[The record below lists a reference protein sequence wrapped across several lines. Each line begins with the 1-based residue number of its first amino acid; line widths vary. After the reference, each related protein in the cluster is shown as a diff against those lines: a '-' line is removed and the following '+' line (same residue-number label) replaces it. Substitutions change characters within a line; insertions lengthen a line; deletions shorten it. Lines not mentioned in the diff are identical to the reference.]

1 MTPLRA
7 RLLSKPTRRA
17 VLACLGG
24 GLSGPA
30 WADAGPV
37 LCGQAPWPAYPGPD
51 QPPAVQTW
59 LGGAAP
65 LGTGPDCSG
74 LGLSQPELLVRLTG
88 SCHRHVDLAEE
99 LRRFGRVSRLE
110 GLAYWSFTDRKRE
123 VLIPHAHA
131 VTDAA
136 ASQARAEFSLDEL
149 RSGQPLYFVHDDNR
163 SHKQVIYSMR
173 LQQSMDDRFSLHFE
187 NTSAMSMMGL
197 TLLAPHELQ
206 WLVSVQRLG
215 AGLWGYRS
223 LLGLRR
229 LRMGRAG
236 QHRLSNLSRA
246 LAMFDLWAGRQ
257 TDAERYR

>member
-1 MTPLRA
+1 M
-7 RLLSKPTRRA
+7 
-17 VLACLGG
+17 
-24 GLSGPA
+24 
-30 WADAGPV
+30 
-37 LCGQAPWPAYPGPD
+37 
-51 QPPAVQTW
+51 
-59 LGGAAP
+59 
-65 LGTGPDCSG
+65 
-74 LGLSQPELLVRLTG
+74 
-88 SCHRHVDLAEE
+88 
-99 LRRFGRVSRLE
+99 
-110 GLAYWSFTDRKRE
+110 
-123 VLIPHAHA
+123 
-131 VTDAA
+131 
-136 ASQARAEFSLDEL
+136 
-149 RSGQPLYFVHDDNR
+149 HDDNR

-173 LQQSMDDRFSLHFE
+173 LQHSMDDSFTMHFE
-187 NTSAMSMMGL
+187 NTSDMSMLGL